1 MGGHDEKLK
10 NFGKSKKKII
20 DLYELD
26 NSKKKIFLKKN
37 FQNRDSKCHLT
48 TDFKQMWKYFLIDR
62 ANLTRF
68 PETRSLSDQNC

>member
-37 FQNRDSKCHLT
+37 FQNRD
-48 TDFKQMWKYFLIDR
+48 KQMSFFDR
-62 ANLTRF
+62 FWTKVKIF
-68 PETRSLSDQNC
+68 FDRSSKSNAVFGN